1 MLKRLGMLI
10 ILLCTFFI
18 VCPEAQAADFGYS
31 GLSDIQY
38 MWQDPSS
45 GNVRAIDKNG
55 KVAEFNYVSWKIINN
70 GLSAYTIEFRNYDPA
85 TKQIL
90 FRIRTSGG
98 LSEPNAAYIY
108 NTVTNQWT
116 QLPAALTKCKYLYN
130 GNYYCISSLY
140 VSSYKYILQIG
151 TYSNQGALISCKQI
165 CNFNSDDGYF
175 KEGNLNINTGI
186 VNAAFPG
193 SSTNTTHYLIN
204 LNNMAIQ
211 TFDTYDWCRVFIY
224 PIGCWSQV
232 WNDINPGLYDWSS
245 KQTIGGTIDDYR
257 NGYKIGSSEIG
268 VITTLDS
275 VKKTFVNSSLYLTAT
290 NAYYVAACYD
300 KYGNIV
306 FGGTYGRV
314 IVYSPSGVTS
324 TSSNFYTDYLIG
336 GSAQDAYLARLAAE
350 QTKTKV
356 TELSSNV
363 DTNFNNV
370 NTAITNIQNSIAPT
384 IKHISSEKGATATR
398 SSYIDIVV
406 QSSGA
411 TQMRTSINGGTW
423 SEWKPLGPVNTV
435 YGLQDGANTIIVEV
449 KNNIEGSATATDQI
463 TVFKL

>member
-45 GNVRAIDKNG
+45 GNVLAIDENG

-90 FRIRTSGG
+90 FRLRTSWG
-98 LSEPNAAYIY
+98 LSEPNAAYVY
-108 NTVTNQWT
+108 NTVTNQWA
-116 QLPAALTKCKYLYN
+116 QMPAALAKCQFLYN
-130 GNYYCISSLY
+130 GNYYCLSSLY
-140 VSSYKYILQIG
+140 VSYHKYILQIG
-151 TYSNQGALISCKQI
+151 TYSNQGALTSCKQI

-175 KEGNLNINTGI
+175 GEGNLNIKTGI
-186 VNAAFPG
+186 VNAFIQSG
-193 SSTNTTHYLIN
+193 SNNNTHYLIN
-204 LNNMAIQ
+204 LNNMAVQ
-211 TFDTYDWCRVFIY
+211 TFSDYSWCRVFIY
-224 PIGCWSQV
+224 PIGCSSQV
-232 WNDINPGLYDWSS
+232 WNDSNPTLYDWSS
-245 KQTIGGTIDDYR
+245 EQTIGGKID
-257 NGYKIGSSEIG
+257 GYKIGSSEIG

-275 VKKTFVNSSLYLTAT
+275 VKQTFVNSSLCLTST

-306 FGGTYGRV
+306 FGGTDGRV

-356 TELSSNV
+356 SELSSNV

-370 NTAITNIQNSIAPT
+370 NTTITNLQNSIAPT
-384 IKHISSEKGATATR
+384 IKRISSKKGATATR

-423 SEWKPLGPVNTV
+423 SGWEPLGPVNTV
-435 YGLQDGANTIIVEV
+435 YGLQDGANTITVEV
-449 KNNIEGSATATDQI
+449 KNNIESSATAVDQI